1 MTDIKAS
8 AGSSTNAKAGRS
20 KREEE
25 VAEESDGS
33 FAEESEYMVE
43 GGGEHIADAMS
54 TLLQNEDGHNIVDV
68 LTHIRDQMVAHNKYM
83 SRLTKIIESKRS

>member
-1 MTDIKAS
+1 MGDMKAS

-20 KREEE
+20 KRDEE

-43 GGGEHIADAMS
+43 GGGEHIVDAMGS
-54 TLLQNEDGHNIVDV
+54 LLQNEEGQNIVDV

-83 SRLTKIIESKRS
+83 SRLTKVLESKRP